1 MRGGVGVSGEDT
13 PLTNPGAASGVRG
26 GGGVLRDSS
35 SLVQFLVM
43 TGGVT
48 GMSELSLF
56 SFKRLFGRLIVL
68 GSVVIGRRVGGS
80 RGASSRGGGW
90 ANPEGSSVGGGVDL
104 ESSDEGKHRRYLI

>member
-35 SLVQFLVM
+35 SLVQFLVI

-48 GMSELSLF
+48 GVSKLSLF
-56 SFKRLFGRLIVL
+56 SFKRLFGRLGVL
-68 GSVVIGRRVGGS
+68 GSVVIGRKVGGS
-80 RGASSRGGGW
+80 
-90 ANPEGSSVGGGVDL
+90 
-104 ESSDEGKHRRYLI
+104 